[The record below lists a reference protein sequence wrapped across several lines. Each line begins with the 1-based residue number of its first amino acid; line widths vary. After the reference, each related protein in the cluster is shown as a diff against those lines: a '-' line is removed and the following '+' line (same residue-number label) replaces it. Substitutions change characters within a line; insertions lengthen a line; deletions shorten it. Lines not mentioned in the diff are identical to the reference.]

1 MTKKYLDEAEDEL
14 PGPIRLKT
22 LIQQEVNYL
31 PPIGVTEA
39 SKYEEF

>member
-22 LIQQEVNYL
+22 LIQQEINYV
-31 PPIGVTEA
+31 PPIGMTEA
-39 SKYEEF
+39 SRY